1 MGGRVESGF
10 EFGITCP
17 DIMRNYRFSKKLKL
31 LGNSEF
37 NHLINILTH
46 ETLLLYL
53 LGLTH
58 LWNLYIV

>member
-1 MGGRVESGF
+1 MRCKVESGF
-10 EFGITCP
+10 EFGITCL
-17 DIMRNYRFSKKLKL
+17 DTMRNYRFSKKLKL
-31 LGNSEF
+31 LENDEF

-46 ETLLLYL
+46 EMLLLYL